1 MEDDGETLDDA
12 SDGDSGRSLAV
23 VPLRMIK

>member
-1 MEDDGETLDDA
+1 MEDNGEMLDDA
-12 SDGDSGRSLAV
+12 CDGYSGRRLAV

>member
-1 MEDDGETLDDA
+1 MEDDGETQDDA
-12 SDGDSGRSLAV
+12 CDGDSGGSLAV

>member
-1 MEDDGETLDDA
+1 MEDNGEMLDDA
-12 SDGDSGRSLAV
+12 CDGYSGRGRAV